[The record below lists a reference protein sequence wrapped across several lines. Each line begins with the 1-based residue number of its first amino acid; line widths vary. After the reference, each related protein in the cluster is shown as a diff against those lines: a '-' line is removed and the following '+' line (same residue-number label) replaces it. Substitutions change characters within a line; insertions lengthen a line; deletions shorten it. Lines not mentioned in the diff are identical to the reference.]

1 MLNLKMRGANM
12 TVLEKSK
19 PLVSVLINNYNYGR
33 FLNDAIDSALNQT
46 YSNIEVI
53 VVDDGSTDNSREV
66 IVSYGDKIIPIFQK
80 NGGQGSAL
88 NSGWKASNGDII
100 CFLDSDDTFYP
111 EKVEECVKL
120 ILSKQEI
127 SPLTIVSHHLDV
139 VDQSGN
145 SLGYT
150 KIARPKKCGGY
161 SNFYQFACRYKFVPF
176 ATSPTSGNVLTREL
190 AERIFPIPEVRT
202 SADDFVV
209 KPGVVLGNL
218 YYLEKNLGQYRV
230 HGQNHWRNG
239 IAKTHPKEIWLLQE
253 EFLNMKLEENNMKP
267 VVSFFKSM
275 EAGRYYKI
283 HGSSFDY
290 LKHGLYVC
298 LSQPDLR
305 TFQFFK
311 HAVEVTLK
319 NLIKK
324 ALGIKRPSL

>member
-1 MLNLKMRGANM
+1 M

-66 IVSYGDKIIPIFQK
+66 IASYGDKIVSIFQE
-80 NGGQGSAL
+80 NRGQGSTF
-88 NSGWKASNGDII
+88 NSGWKASNGDIL

-111 EKVEECVKL
+111 EKVEECVNL
-120 ILSKQEI
+120 ILSKQAN
-127 SPLTIVSHHLDV
+127 SPLIIVSHNMDV

-145 SLGYT
+145 SLGYMKT
-150 KIARPKKCGGY
+150 SRYKKYGGY

-209 KPGVVLGNL
+209 RLGVVLGNL

-230 HGQNHWRNG
+230 HGKNHWHNNVPK
-239 IAKTHPKEIWLLQE
+239 AHPKEIWLLQE
-253 EFLNMKLEENNMKP
+253 EFLNMKLKENNMKP
-267 VVSFFKSM
+267 VVSFFESI
-275 EAGRYYKI
+275 EAGTYYKI
-283 HGSSFDY
+283 NGSSFDY
-290 LKHGLYVC
+290 LKQGLYVFFSC
-298 LSQPDLR
+298 PDLR
-305 TFQFFK
+305 TLQFFQK
-311 HAVEVTLK
+311 VVQVTLK

-324 ALGIKRPSL
+324 VFGIKRPSL

>member
-1 MLNLKMRGANM
+1 MRGVNM

-53 VVDDGSTDNSREV
+53 VVDDGSTDNSRE
-66 IVSYGDKIIPIFQK
+66 IIASYGDKIIPIYQK
-80 NGGQGSAL
+80 NGGQGSAF

-111 EKVEECVKL
+111 EKVQECVNF
-120 ILSKQEI
+120 ILRKQAS

-145 SLGYT
+145 SLGYMKT
-150 KIARPKKCGGY
+150 SRWKKYGSY
-161 SNFYQFACRYKFVPF
+161 SNFYQFACKYKFVLF

-209 KPGVVLGNL
+209 RPGVVLGNL

-230 HGQNHWRNG
+230 HGQNHWHNNVPK
-239 IAKTHPKEIWLLQE
+239 AHPK
-253 EFLNMKLEENNMKP
+253 
-267 VVSFFKSM
+267 
-275 EAGRYYKI
+275 
-283 HGSSFDY
+283 
-290 LKHGLYVC
+290 
-298 LSQPDLR
+298 
-305 TFQFFK
+305 
-311 HAVEVTLK
+311 
-319 NLIKK
+319 
-324 ALGIKRPSL
+324 